1 MPAPSATPATPASPA
16 PAAPSPVI
24 LAPFGP
30 ATPAPPAPGPA
41 FRHLQTAHCES
52 GVITSLLR
60 AEGLPI
66 TEAMCFGLS
75 SALSFCYFPF
85 VRINQL
91 PLVSYRM
98 TPRWILNSLKRLL
111 RLPLRF
117 ERFKTP
123 AAGRRRLDELLA
135 RDRPVGLQG
144 SVFFLTYFPLN
155 MRFHFNAHNLIAYG
169 RDRETGDY
177 LISDPVFNAP
187 TRCPAADLQRARFVR
202 GALAPDGLLYHLD
215 GRLPSTD
222 PAQVTPL
229 LRGAIRKNAWMMLY
243 MPLPCVSTL
252 GMRFLASRV
261 RRLPV
266 GKSPDY
272 CRRYVGHIVR
282 MQEEV
287 GTGGAGFRFL
297 YAAFLQEAAGHLNK
311 PALHALSLELT
322 AIGDE
327 WRRFALH
334 AARQNKGRSPLDP
347 AALADLLDDISRKER
362 ALFKKLWN
370 AV

>member
-1 MPAPSATPATPASPA
+1 MPASSAN
-16 PAAPSPVI
+16 PAAASPVI

-30 ATPAPPAPGPA
+30 ATPGPAAPGAA

-123 AAGRRRLDELLA
+123 AAGQQRLDELLA
-135 RDRPVGLQG
+135 RGRPVGLQG
-144 SVFFLTYFPLN
+144 SVFFLTYFPVN

-169 RDRETGDY
+169 RDHETGDY

-187 TRCPAADLQRARFVR
+187 TRCPAADLSRARFVR

-215 GRLPSTD
+215 GKLPGTD
-222 PAQVTPL
+222 LAQVTPL
-229 LRGAIRKNAWMMLY
+229 LRGAIRKNAWMMLH
-243 MPLPCVSTL
+243 MPLPFVSTL
-252 GMRFLASRV
+252 GIRFLAARV

-266 GKSPDY
+266 ARAPDY

-297 YAAFLQEAAGHLNK
+297 YAAFLQEAALHLNN
-311 PALHALSLELT
+311 PALHELSHELT

-327 WRRFALH
+327 WRRFALQ
-334 AARQNKGRSPLDP
+334 AARQNKNRAPLNP
-347 AALADLLDDISRKER
+347 AALADLLDGISRQER
-362 ALFKKLWN
+362 ALYKKLWQ